1 MVYTGCDNCK
11 YDSKMTDEY
20 PCNECV
26 HGASVKEHFKPMT
39 NADRIRNMSD
49 EELAEFIVMYEVCSR
64 CDYSD
69 KTNDRCTLENPCVYN
84 LAIAMSLKWLQSEV
98 EDNQ

>member
-1 MVYTGCDNCK
+1 MIYTGCEKCT
-11 YDSKMTDEY
+11 YDSKRTDEY

-49 EELAEFIVMYEVCSR
+49 EELAEFLLEVNSTIQHCMIYDCKYEDEREGLCKD
-64 CDYSD
+64 CF
-69 KTNDRCTLENPCVYN
+69 LE
-84 LAIAMSLKWLQSEV
+84 WLQAEV
-98 EDNQ
+98 KEGGEDE